1 MAEVSSDTIK
11 PVLIIDQLI
20 EKLRE
25 EISNGTLKGGASL
38 REVELQNRF
47 GISRTPLRE
56 AFRELERLGFV
67 EIRPR
72 QGTYVKEISL
82 KETVDIYEVRSVLEG
97 LAARLSM
104 QRKDDFLT
112 SLESALAGMDHA
124 FNKEDWKAFLIAHDH
139 FHDAWLDN
147 CENKLLRDEALRLR
161 ALTSWHRRYFDF
173 SDIDFKSSLQVHRK
187 ILEVVKISSPE
198 EAGKVENIVKENI
211 LSAVTRILRAT
222 RNEKE

>member
-25 EISNGTLKGGASL
+25 EISNGTLKGGAPL

-124 FNKEDWKAFLIAHDH
+124 LI
-139 FHDAWLDN
+139 
-147 CENKLLRDEALRLR
+147 KKTGRL
-161 ALTSWHRRYFDF
+161 F
-173 SDIDFKSSLQVHRK
+173 
-187 ILEVVKISSPE
+187 
-198 EAGKVENIVKENI
+198 
-211 LSAVTRILRAT
+211 
-222 RNEKE
+222 

>member
-1 MAEVSSDTIK
+1 MDGVSKDTIK

-25 EISNGTLKGGASL
+25 EISNGTLKGGAPL
-38 REVELQNRF
+38 REVELQKRF

-104 QRKDDFLT
+104 RNKDRFL
-112 SLESALAGMDHA
+112 SCLEAALTGMEGA
-124 FNKEDWKAFLIAHDH
+124 FEKEDWKAFLVTHDQ
-139 FHDAWLDN
+139 FHDAWLNN
-147 CENKLLRDEALRLR
+147 CENELLRGEALRLR

-173 SDIDFKSSLQVHRK
+173 SDIDFKSSLQVHKK
-187 ILEVVKISSPE
+187 ILEVVKKTSPE
-198 EAGKVENIVKENI
+198 DAGKVEDIVKENI

-222 RNEKE
+222 KDENE

>member
-25 EISNGTLKGGASL
+25 EISNGTLKGGAPL

-72 QGTYVKEISL
+72 QGTFVIELYL
-82 KETVDIYEVRSVLEG
+82 KETVDIYEVRIVFKPTCTGRRS
-97 LAARLSM
+97 S
-104 QRKDDFLT
+104 
-112 SLESALAGMDHA
+112 
-124 FNKEDWKAFLIAHDH
+124 IATI
-139 FHDAWLDN
+139 L
-147 CENKLLRDEALRLR
+147 KL
-161 ALTSWHRRYFDF
+161 
-173 SDIDFKSSLQVHRK
+173 
-187 ILEVVKISSPE
+187 
-198 EAGKVENIVKENI
+198 
-211 LSAVTRILRAT
+211 
-222 RNEKE
+222 